1 MWVRIYSIPTGQN
14 RGREHLALAAA
25 GGLAGVNAQR
35 FRQTDANNG
44 PATLLF
50 GHKADS
56 GMGDG

>member
-1 MWVRIYSIPTGQN
+1 MGENIFDTDGTKQGKGAFGSCR
-14 RGREHLALAAA
+14 AA
-25 GGLAGVNAQR
+25 GLAGVNAQR

-56 GMGDG
+56 GMGVG